1 MSAKI
6 KKNVLSFEMPFRPN
20 YEMYDVALW
29 GLGTVSTAIV
39 YNYSGLPSLPFWIM
53 EGLCVFK
60 GLQSLPAGIE
70 LYRKQKN
77 LSGRPLTFITL
88 PQLIR
93 KIEKHPDE
101 QWIGYGFEWENRHA
115 QLSSELLSMD
125 QSLFRPKP
133 DLLQLT
139 WQKVQTV
146 NRAVKY
152 ISKFKAPADQT
163 PVQKSK
169 SFLRYMNKF
178 PVAPKKETPMGQ
190 AWIHGIEPDEKVL
203 YQDLK
208 HVEGHTL
215 IVGTTG
221 AGKTRL
227 FDLLI
232 SQAILR
238 GDAVIIIDPKG
249 DHELASNAR
258 RACIAKSVADG
269 RGANDRKFFFFNP
282 AFPLKSARIDPL
294 RNFSRVTEVASRIA
308 ALLPGEGQG
317 ASFKAFSWQA
327 LNAVAQG
334 LMVCYDRPNIVKL
347 KHYLESGTEGLIY
360 QTIYCYGEKVIENFS
375 EKFKDIETQ
384 LAKLKTPHKK
394 AQGMV
399 DFYRTA
405 IAPSFP
411 NSDLEGLISLFEHD
425 AMHLSKMISV
435 LLPTLAMLTSDTLSS
450 LLSPDPSDIN
460 DERPY
465 LDTSRMINDGCCT
478 YIGLDS
484 LTDSVVGS
492 AIGSLIL
499 SDLTAVAGAR
509 YNYGVNNTP
518 VSIFVDEASE
528 TLCDPLI
535 QMLNKARGAKMRL
548 FLATQT
554 FADFAAKLGSPDKA
568 TQVLGNVNN
577 IFALRVTD
585 TATQEYITDKMPK
598 TRIKIMSHT
607 LNQTTSTDTPLSHSG
622 VQGQTLQEEEA
633 DLFQPA
639 MLGQLPNL
647 EYLANLSGGLILKG
661 RIPILVEEKQKE
673 TSVEEKHQTD
683 AKKETRQI
691 EQPKDKAL
699 SAQKPEKDKVL
710 KLDSSNDDDTQIKL
724 SDLNPPLEISVSD
737 LKVTK
742 EKENSRG
749 HQ

>member
-163 PVQKSK
+163 LAQKSK

-232 SQAILR
+232 S
-238 GDAVIIIDPKG
+238 
-249 DHELASNAR
+249 
-258 RACIAKSVADG
+258 
-269 RGANDRKFFFFNP
+269 
-282 AFPLKSARIDPL
+282 
-294 RNFSRVTEVASRIA
+294 
-308 ALLPGEGQG
+308 
-317 ASFKAFSWQA
+317 
-327 LNAVAQG
+327 
-334 LMVCYDRPNIVKL
+334 
-347 KHYLESGTEGLIY
+347 
-360 QTIYCYGEKVIENFS
+360 
-375 EKFKDIETQ
+375 
-384 LAKLKTPHKK
+384 
-394 AQGMV
+394 
-399 DFYRTA
+399 
-405 IAPSFP
+405 
-411 NSDLEGLISLFEHD
+411 
-425 AMHLSKMISV
+425 
-435 LLPTLAMLTSDTLSS
+435 
-450 LLSPDPSDIN
+450 
-460 DERPY
+460 
-465 LDTSRMINDGCCT
+465 
-478 YIGLDS
+478 S
-484 LTDSVVGS
+484 LTRRE
-492 AIGSLIL
+492 IMNWLPML
-499 SDLTAVAGAR
+499 AV
-509 YNYGVNNTP
+509 
-518 VSIFVDEASE
+518 
-528 TLCDPLI
+528 
-535 QMLNKARGAKMRL
+535 
-548 FLATQT
+548 
-554 FADFAAKLGSPDKA
+554 
-568 TQVLGNVNN
+568 
-577 IFALRVTD
+577 
-585 TATQEYITDKMPK
+585 
-598 TRIKIMSHT
+598 
-607 LNQTTSTDTPLSHSG
+607 
-622 VQGQTLQEEEA
+622 
-633 DLFQPA
+633 PA
-639 MLGQLPNL
+639 
-647 EYLANLSGGLILKG
+647 
-661 RIPILVEEKQKE
+661 
-673 TSVEEKHQTD
+673 
-683 AKKETRQI
+683 
-691 EQPKDKAL
+691 
-699 SAQKPEKDKVL
+699 
-710 KLDSSNDDDTQIKL
+710 
-724 SDLNPPLEISVSD
+724 
-737 LKVTK
+737 
-742 EKENSRG
+742 
-749 HQ
+749 